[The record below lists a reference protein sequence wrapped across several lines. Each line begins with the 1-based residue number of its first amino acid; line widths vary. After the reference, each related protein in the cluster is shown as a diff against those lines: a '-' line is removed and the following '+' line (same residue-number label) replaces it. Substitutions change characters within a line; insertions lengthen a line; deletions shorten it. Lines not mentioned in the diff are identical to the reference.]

1 MEEKIRNIMRIFAYM
16 EIEKGEKMSNQS
28 KPVIMENPGPG
39 CLVRGLYFIF
49 IGLWLGLIWVLAAW
63 FFNLTIIGLPI
74 GLAMIN
80 RIPQIMTLRPVR
92 VQTTVEIRDG
102 APVVR
107 QAPLKQHPFLLRAL
121 YFIVIGFWF
130 SLVWTLLAWL
140 LTGLTL
146 GFGLPLA
153 FWMFDR
159 VPAVTTLARI

>member
-1 MEEKIRNIMRIFAYM
+1 
-16 EIEKGEKMSNQS
+16 MSNQTI
-28 KPVIMENPGPG
+28 PVNIENPGPG

-49 IGLWLGLIWVLAAW
+49 IGVWLGLIWVLVAW

-92 VQTTVEIRDG
+92 VQTTVEVKDG

-107 QAPLKQHPFLLRAL
+107 QVPLQQHPFLLRAF

-140 LTGLTL
+140 LTGITL
-146 GFGLPLA
+146 GLGLPLA

>member
-1 MEEKIRNIMRIFAYM
+1 MT
-16 EIEKGEKMSNQS
+16 NQS
-28 KPVIMENPGPG
+28 TPVRVPNPGPG

-49 IGLWLGLIWVLAAW
+49 VGSWLGLIWVLAAW
-63 FFNLTIIGLPI
+63 FFNLTIIGLPL

-80 RIPQIMTLRPVR
+80 RIPQIMTLRPER
-92 VQTTVEIRDG
+92 VHTTVEVFNG

-107 QAPLKQHPFLLRAL
+107 QTALKQAPFILRAL

-130 SLVWTLLAWL
+130 SLVWMLMAWIF
-140 LTGLTL
+140 TGLTL
-146 GFGLPLA
+146 GLGLPLA